1 MIHDSRREIGRPIWK
16 RLQEENQGGIQE
28 MEEIITV
35 VWNTICDV
43 LIALHL
49 AVEVKYDVD

>member
-1 MIHDSRREIGRPIWK
+1 
-16 RLQEENQGGIQE
+16 

-35 VWNTICDV
+35 IWNTICDV
-43 LIALHL
+43 MIALHI

>member
-1 MIHDSRREIGRPIWK
+1 
-16 RLQEENQGGIQE
+16 
-28 MEEIITV
+28 MEEIITAI
-35 VWNTICDV
+35 WNTICDV